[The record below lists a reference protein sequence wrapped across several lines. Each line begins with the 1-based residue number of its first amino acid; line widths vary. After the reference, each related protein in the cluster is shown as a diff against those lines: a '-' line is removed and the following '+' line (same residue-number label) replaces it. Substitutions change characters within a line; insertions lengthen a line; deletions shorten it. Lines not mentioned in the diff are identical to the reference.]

1 MFLLCFLDNIIYG
14 EKGKHVVISWT
25 TKGDRP
31 NYNVAFN
38 QLSNQTD
45 DLIYAERRLPKKL
58 G

>member
-25 TKGDRP
+25 TKVERP

-38 QLSNQTD
+38 KLSNQTD
-45 DLIYAERRLPKKL
+45 DLIYAEGILQKKL
-58 G
+58 C